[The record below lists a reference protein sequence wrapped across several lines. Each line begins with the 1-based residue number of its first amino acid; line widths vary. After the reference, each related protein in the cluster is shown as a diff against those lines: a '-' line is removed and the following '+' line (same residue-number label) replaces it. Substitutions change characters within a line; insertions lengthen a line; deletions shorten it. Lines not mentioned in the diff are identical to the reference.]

1 MFLIVTYVMLI
12 CLVLQ
17 LSLNFSA
24 VLNYDSDDDDD
35 DDRYIGFV
43 LPEKLVTNKVVYKG
57 V

>member
-1 MFLIVTYVMLI
+1 MLI